1 MLIGK
6 RPAWL
11 PLTLAFVAFSLVF
24 AEGAAA
30 KCSPQ
35 MAMPGLERGEPVTL
49 KDGLIVGTGILG
61 DLFAEIDD
69 PSNVH
74 SGGIICWNPATGEFQ
89 PGGGISVIAIWTNG
103 FVESTRAPIEALLQ
117 AQEAYFSQH
126 SRYAQS
132 LDDLVAFGVP
142 QDAMLE
148 FSGTSTGWSATTPR
162 DDVAYRCFVY
172 SGNATPELAEM
183 KEHEVVC
190 QTENAKA
197 SRALREMY
205 EGSGEVAIAVRAAR
219 PCFEQQRISAPPDR
233 VQEPGSSITI
243 RGFSPIFEI
252 ANQPIYVIDGVR
264 YDFEDCPLADL
275 GPDDIEDMEVLMSAA
290 AIRLFGEEAFNGAIV
305 LTLTDEARRRR

>member
-1 MLIGK
+1 MLPAK

-35 MAMPGLERGEPVTL
+35 MAWPGLEPTAPVIFLDGSVVLSGGEEL
-49 KDGLIVGTGILG
+49 N
-61 DLFAEIDD
+61 EIY
-69 PSNVH
+69 PSDVH
-74 SGGIICWNPATGEFQ
+74 SLEIHLCWNPATGEFQ
-89 PGGGISVIAIWTNG
+89 PRGGVSVIAVWTNG
-103 FVESTRAPIEALLQ
+103 FVASARAPIESLLR
-117 AQEAYFSQH
+117 AQEVYFRQH

-205 EGSGEVAIAVRAAR
+205 EGSG
-219 PCFEQQRISAPPDR
+219 
-233 VQEPGSSITI
+233 
-243 RGFSPIFEI
+243 
-252 ANQPIYVIDGVR
+252 
-264 YDFEDCPLADL
+264 
-275 GPDDIEDMEVLMSAA
+275 
-290 AIRLFGEEAFNGAIV
+290 
-305 LTLTDEARRRR
+305 